1 MHSYAGINEHSFCSP
16 ITRRL
21 KVNVG
26 LHAAITRVFLFFII
40 RGRSGGS
47 RRNNSL
53 AQFSLNFDHSWHL
66 YAKTEVE
73 FKPRSLDQIN
83 SADHL
88 VWPNFGE
95 LVKFCIKI
103 MQTPVHLQEASIKNL
118 SDVPTISLQQIMS
131 TNILIIH

>member
-26 LHAAITRVFLFFII
+26 LHAAITRVFLFFIV

-83 SADHL
+83 SAES
-88 VWPNFGE
+88 FG
-95 LVKFCIKI
+95 LAQFWRTSKVCIKI
-103 MQTPVHLQEASIKNL
+103 MQTPVHLQEASIKNF
-118 SDVPTISLQQIMS
+118 SVVPTISLQQIMS
-131 TNILIIH
+131 KNILIIH